1 MDTRFSATQR
11 ELRLELRNYFQ
22 KLMTPE
28 VQAQVVGKE
37 GGPLFREIIE
47 KLGED
52 GILTL
57 SWPKEYGG
65 KEYTTVEQLILFE
78 EAWSAH
84 TPFPLITINTVG
96 PAIMQ
101 FGTDEQKSFF
111 LPQIAAG
118 KCIFAMGYTEAGSGT
133 DLGSLKM
140 PAELDG
146 DEYVV
151 NGNKLFTSS
160 GQDCDFIWLA
170 VRTNKDV
177 KRPSDGIS
185 ILIVDA
191 KDPGFSSATINTV
204 GDIDTSMTYYD
215 NIRVPKHRVM
225 GEIDG
230 GWKVITSQLNHERV
244 TLASMTVVGAKQF
257 RRIVRLLDEKSQD
270 GQGPFSDPLV
280 RAKVGELHCRL
291 EAIEVLNLRTA
302 TQIEQ
307 GNLDVALASGV
318 KFQNTLE
325 LIEVLRGLLDLVGE
339 DALVQYPSE
348 GAIFHGDLERDYR
361 SGQVNTVGGGVM
373 EVMRCM
379 VANFGLGMPNTIA

>member
-1 MDTRFSATQR
+1 MDTRYSAAQR
-11 ELRLELRNYFQ
+11 ELRLELRNYF
-22 KLMTPE
+22 KKIMTPDIVAE
-28 VQAQVVGKE
+28 VVGKE
-37 GGPLFREIIE
+37 GGPRFREIIA

-57 SWPKEYGG
+57 GWPEEYGG
-65 KEYTTVEQLILFE
+65 KNYTTVEQLILFE

-96 PAIMQ
+96 PAIMR
-101 FGTDEQKSFF
+101 FGTDEQKNFF
-111 LPQIAAG
+111 LPKIAAG
-118 KCIFAMGYTEAGSGT
+118 QCIFAVGYTEAGAGT

-140 PAELDG
+140 PAVPDG

-160 GQDCDFIWLA
+160 GQDCDYVWLA
-170 VRTNKDV
+170 VRTEKDV

-191 KDPGFSSATINTV
+191 SDPGYTHAPIHTV
-204 GDIDTSMTYYD
+204 GDIETSMTYYD
-215 NIRVPKHRVM
+215 NIRVPKDRVM
-225 GEIDG
+225 GGVNG

-244 TLASMTVVGAKQF
+244 TLASMTVIGAKQF
-257 RRIVRLLDEKSQD
+257 RRVVGLLDERSRN
-270 GQGPFSDPLV
+270 GEGPFTDPLV
-280 RAKVGELHCRL
+280 RARVGELYCRL

-302 TQIEQ
+302 TQIEE

-339 DALVQYPSE
+339 DALVQFPSE

-379 VANFGLGMPNTIA
+379 VANFGLGMPNTIV

>member
-1 MDTRFSATQR
+1 MDTRYNAAQR
-11 ELRLELRNYFQ
+11 ELRLELRNYF
-22 KLMTPE
+22 KKIMTPE
-28 VQAQVVGKE
+28 VVAEVVGKE
-37 GGPLFREIIE
+37 GGPRFREVIA

-57 SWPKEYGG
+57 GWPEEYGG
-65 KEYTTVEQLILFE
+65 KNYTTVEQLILFE

-96 PAIMQ
+96 PAIMR
-101 FGTDEQKSFF
+101 FGSDEQKKFF
-111 LPQIAAG
+111 LPKIAAG
-118 KCIFAMGYTEAGSGT
+118 RCIFAVGYTEAGSGT

-140 PAELDG
+140 PAVLDG
-146 DEYVV
+146 DDYVV

-160 GQDCDFIWLA
+160 GQDCDYVWLA
-170 VRTNKDV
+170 VRTEKDV

-191 KDPGFSSATINTV
+191 SDPGYTNAPIHTV
-204 GDIDTSMTYYD
+204 GDIETSMTYYD
-215 NIRVPKHRVM
+215 NIRVPKDRVM
-225 GEIDG
+225 GGVNG

-244 TLASMTVVGAKQF
+244 TLASMTVIGAKEF
-257 RRIVRLLDEKSQD
+257 RRVVGLLDERSKNGD
-270 GQGPFSDPLV
+270 GPFTDPLV
-280 RAKVGELHCRL
+280 RAKVGELYCRL

-302 TQIEQ
+302 TQIEE

-339 DALVQYPSE
+339 DALVQFPSE

-379 VANFGLGMPNTIA
+379 VANFGLGMPNTIV

>member
-1 MDTRFSATQR
+1 MDTRYSAEQR
-11 ELRLELRNYFQ
+11 ELRLELRNYF
-22 KLMTPE
+22 KSIMTPE
-28 VQAQVVGKE
+28 IVAEVVGKE
-37 GGPLFREIIE
+37 GGPRFREIIR

-57 SWPKEYGG
+57 GWPKEYGG
-65 KEYTTVEQLILFE
+65 KDYTTVEQLILFE

-101 FGTDEQKSFF
+101 FGTDEQKDYF
-111 LPQIAAG
+111 LPRIAAG
-118 KCIFAMGYTEAGSGT
+118 ECIFAVGYTEAGSGT

-140 PAELDG
+140 PAEDAG
-146 DEYVV
+146 DHFVV

-160 GQDCDFIWLA
+160 GQDCDHIWLA
-170 VRTNKDV
+170 VRTNREV
-177 KRPSDGIS
+177 ARPSDGIS
-185 ILIVDA
+185 ILIADA
-191 KDPGFSSATINTV
+191 ADPGFSASSIHTV

-215 NIRVPKHRVM
+215 NMRIPKNRVV
-225 GEIDG
+225 GEVNG

-244 TLASMTVVGAKQF
+244 TLAAMTVTGAKQF
-257 RRIVRLLDEKSQD
+257 RRVVRLLEERSKEES
-270 GQGPFSDPLV
+270 GPFADPLV

-291 EAIEVLNLRTA
+291 EAMEVLNLRTA
-302 TQIEQ
+302 TQIEEDK
-307 GNLDVALASGV
+307 LDVALASGV

-361 SGQVNTVGGGVM
+361 SGQVNTVGGGVL

-379 VANFGLGMPNTIA
+379 TANFGLGMPNTIV

>member
-1 MDTRFSATQR
+1 MDTRYSAEQR
-11 ELRLELRNYFQ
+11 ELRLELREYFQ
-22 KLMTPE
+22 KLMTLE
-28 VQAQVVGKE
+28 VQAKVVGKE
-37 GGPLFREIIE
+37 GGPQFREIIE

-57 SWPKEYGG
+57 GWPAEYGG
-65 KEYTTVEQLILFE
+65 KNYTTVEQLILFE

-96 PAIMQ
+96 PAIMK
-101 FGTDEQKSFF
+101 FGTEEQKQFF
-111 LPQIAAG
+111 LPRIAAG
-118 KCIFAMGYTEAGSGT
+118 KCIFAVGYTEAGSGT
-133 DLGSLKM
+133 DLASLKM
-140 PAELDG
+140 PADLDG

-151 NGNKLFTSS
+151 SGNKLFTSS
-160 GQDCDFIWLA
+160 GQDCDYIWLA
-170 VRTNKDV
+170 VRTDKDV

-185 ILIVDA
+185 ILIADGN
-191 KDPGFSSATINTV
+191 DPGFSSATIHTV

-215 NIRVPKHRVM
+215 NVRIPKDRVM
-225 GEIDG
+225 GKVNG

-244 TLASMTVVGAKQF
+244 TLASMTVIGAKQF
-257 RRIVRLLDEKSQD
+257 KRVVRLLDERSKG
-270 GQGPFSDPLV
+270 GQGPFTKPLV
-280 RAKVGELHCRL
+280 RAKVGELYCRL

-302 TQIEQ
+302 MQVEE
-307 GNLDVALASGV
+307 GKLDVALASGV

-348 GAIFHGDLERDYR
+348 GAIFHGDLERDHR

-379 VANFGLGMPNTIA
+379 VANFGLGMTNTIV